1 MTCHRCDKRAVIRLW
16 QHRLQLCSEHYIEW
30 FVKYTAQTIERYHM
44 FKPGDR
50 LLVAVSGGK
59 DSLTIWDVLQRLG
72 FRADGVYINLGIS
85 KEEPYSMHSLQL
97 AQVFADQHNLDLSV
111 VDLIKEY
118 GAGIPELSLRRH
130 RSQKPCSTCGLVK
143 RHIMNGAAH
152 KGEYDALVT
161 GHNLDDEVAV
171 LFSNALNWDM
181 EMISR
186 QSPILPAGPGFARK
200 AKPLC
205 RFSERETTAYA
216 LVSGIEY
223 VEEECPYAE
232 GASLLYYKAILNKME
247 EEQRGLK
254 LRFYSNFLKAKKQ
267 GNLPIHETEDGE
279 AWGIHQCPECG
290 QPTSSDGMCSFCR
303 LVNTP
308 RSGRVE

>member
-30 FVKYTAQTIERYHM
+30 FIKYTAQTIERYHM

-59 DSLTIWDVLQRLG
+59 DSLTIWDILQQLG
-72 FRADGVYINLGIS
+72 YDADGLYIHLGIG
-85 KEEPYSMHSLQL
+85 KDEPYSEHSLEL
-97 AQVFADQHNLDLSV
+97 THNFANQKNLNLQV
-111 VDLIKEY
+111 VDLIKQY
-118 GAGIPELSLRRH
+118 GGSIPELSLRRH

-143 RHIMNGAAH
+143 RHIMNEVAH

-171 LFSNALNWDM
+171 LFSNALSWDM

-186 QSPILPAGPGFARK
+186 QSPVLPAGPGFARK
-200 AKPLC
+200 VKPLC

-216 LVSGIEY
+216 LVNGIQY

-232 GASLLYYKAILNKME
+232 GASMLYYKGILNKME

-254 LRFYSNFLKAKKQ
+254 LRFYSNFLKARKH
-267 GNLPIHETEDGE
+267 GYLPVHNIEETEVGE
-279 AWGIHQCPECG
+279 VNLCPQCG
-290 QPTSSDGMCSFCR
+290 QPTSSGNLCSFCR
-303 LVNTP
+303 LMTNP
-308 RSGRVE
+308 G

>member
-1 MTCHRCDKRAVIRLW
+1 MTCHRCNKRAVIRLW

-30 FVKYTAQTIERYHM
+30 FIKYTAQTIERYHM

-59 DSLTIWDVLQRLG
+59 DSLTIWDILQQLG
-72 FRADGVYINLGIS
+72 YDADGLYIHLGIG
-85 KEEPYSMHSLQL
+85 KDEPYSEHSLEL
-97 AQVFADQHNLDLSV
+97 THNFANQKNLNLQV
-111 VDLIKEY
+111 VDLIKQY
-118 GAGIPELSLRRH
+118 GGSIPELSLRRH

-143 RHIMNGAAH
+143 RHIMNEVAH

-171 LFSNALNWDM
+171 LFSNALSWDM

-186 QSPILPAGPGFARK
+186 QSPVLPAGPGFARK
-200 AKPLC
+200 VKPLC

-216 LVSGIEY
+216 LVNGIQY

-232 GASLLYYKAILNKME
+232 GASMLYYKGILNKME
-247 EEQRGLK
+247 VEQRGLK
-254 LRFYSNFLKAKKQ
+254 LRFYSNFLKARKH
-267 GNLPIHETEDGE
+267 GYLPVHNIEEAEVGEVNL
-279 AWGIHQCPECG
+279 CPQCG
-290 QPTSSDGMCSFCR
+290 QPTSSGNLCSFCR
-303 LVNTP
+303 LMTNP
-308 RSGRVE
+308 G